1 MVTRR
6 SFAPG
11 SRRCMLRSETER
23 GVDAEGADVFWIS
36 EPIHSARHRSTT
48 FNCTT
53 WALYHLGTRA
63 SPWPNGFN
71 RGRRYKMGLTQPA
84 DANDL
89 VAMDTRAPDGEH
101 AVALSGVRGLQQRP

>member
-6 SFAPG
+6 SFVPG

-36 EPIHSARHRSTT
+36 EPIHECTPEKHNIREELST
-48 FNCTT
+48 CGP
-53 WALYHLGTRA
+53 GTVLHHH
-63 SPWPNGFN
+63 WLNGFN

-89 VAMDTRAPDGEH
+89 VSVNARTPDGEH
-101 AVALSGVRGLQQRP
+101 AVALSGVRGLQH